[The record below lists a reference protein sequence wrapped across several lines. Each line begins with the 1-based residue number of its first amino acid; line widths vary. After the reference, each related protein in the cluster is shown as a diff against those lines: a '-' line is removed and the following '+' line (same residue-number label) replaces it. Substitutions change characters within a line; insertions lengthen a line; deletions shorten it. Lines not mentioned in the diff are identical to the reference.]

1 MLKPVRIGIAL
12 WLLMGV
18 NQLIYAGAGSLFDV
32 TATGAA
38 STVSIR
44 LCLNGK
50 GALSCQDETVSALTL
65 TISPSIRNHV
75 YPAMG
80 IKINTPGYGISG
92 LGLTCTPN
100 SNGYC
105 LFSASQSQPKTVTLV
120 SAGKGTQA
128 TLVATAT
135 PSTILNGGSSILGS
149 RGGSGTGAVTYAVT
163 TGLTNCS
170 ISNTILTGLNLGS
183 CTVVATKAADS
194 NYEATTSAPITVT
207 ITAEETIHV
216 LAVGSNTDVPGIII
230 APLSDISLNNGVT
243 WTASTTQPPAG
254 SGGLLIS
261 VACSNGGDICT
272 ALGSTNSGNN
282 PLSYTSTDGGATW
295 VASVTQPPSAPSG
308 FGTVYG
314 VACSRVGTTCA
325 AVGID
330 SLHGTPFSW
339 TSADGGIHWAASTT
353 PPPTNGFVQGV
364 LNGIACSSDGRVC
377 TTVGNYR
384 YDEND
389 VPLSYTSSDGGVTW
403 VVSTTPPPV
412 NGSEIGRLLSVAC
425 SSNGLV
431 CTTVGYDGN
440 SVPLSYTSS
449 DGGVTWVASMTQPP
463 VNGSGMGQLPGVACS
478 SNGLTCT
485 AVGQDGNTAPLSY
498 ISSDGGVTWVAST
511 TQPPVN
517 SAGSGVLLGVA
528 CSSNG
533 LTCTAVG
540 QDGNYLPLSYT
551 TLDGGDTWVAS
562 TTQPPLDS
570 ISNVGNLG
578 GVTRSN

>member
-92 LGLTCTPN
+92 LGLTCIPN

-353 PPPTNGFVQGV
+353 PPPTNGSGEGH
-364 LNGIACSSDGRVC
+364 LYGIACFSDGRVC
-377 TTVGNYR
+377 TTVG
-384 YDEND
+384 
-389 VPLSYTSSDGGVTW
+389 
-403 VVSTTPPPV
+403 
-412 NGSEIGRLLSVAC
+412 
-425 SSNGLV
+425 
-431 CTTVGYDGN
+431 YDGN
-440 SVPLSYTSS
+440 NVPLSYTSS
-449 DGGVTWVASMTQPP
+449 DGGVTWVASTTQPS
-463 VNGSGMGQLPGVACS
+463 VNGSGIGLLLSVACS

-485 AVGQDGNTAPLSY
+485 TVGFDGNHVPLSY
-498 ISSDGGVTWVAST
+498 TSSDGGVTWVAST

-517 SAGSGVLLGVA
+517 GSGSGVLLGVA

-533 LTCTAVG
+533 LMCTAVGFDGNTAPLSYTSSDGGGAWIASTTQPPVNGSGIGQLASVVCSSNGLTCTAVG
-540 QDGNYLPLSYT
+540 RDGNYLPLSYT